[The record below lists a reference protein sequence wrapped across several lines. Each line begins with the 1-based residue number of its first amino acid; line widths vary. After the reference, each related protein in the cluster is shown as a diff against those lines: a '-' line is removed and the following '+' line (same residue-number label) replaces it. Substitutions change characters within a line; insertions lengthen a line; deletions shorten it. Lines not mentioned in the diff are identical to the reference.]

1 MRAQAAAAK
10 FGTIELSCGVLS
22 IRPTVCTMPAPSLA
36 GNDRGAAGSAGP
48 LSPESP
54 MIARQPI
61 PGWAPHA
68 VLVATLLLPLLS
80 ACGPARNQ
88 FAPACP
94 RPSFLADAADLDIYR
109 PGVAP
114 GGAHDITDLV
124 LHARIIGVSGN
135 CRPGDNK
142 DQLATTVTVGVELT
156 RGPSMQGRDIDVPVF
171 VAVTEGETILDKRV
185 YQVHATFPS
194 NVDRMTFT
202 TGEIAM
208 TLPISSTK
216 SGAAY
221 SILTG
226 FQLSPDQIIQNRRS
240 HAP

>member
-1 MRAQAAAAK
+1 MRDQAAAAK
-10 FGTIELSCGVLS
+10 IGTIELSCGVLS
-22 IRPTVCTMPAPSLA
+22 IRPAACTMTAPSLA
-36 GNDRGAAGSAGP
+36 GNDRGAARVPAHR
-48 LSPESP
+48 PESP
-54 MIARQPI
+54 MIVRQPN

-68 VLVATLLLPLLS
+68 VLAATLLPLL
-80 ACGPARNQ
+80 AGCGPARNQ

-94 RPSFLADAADLDIYR
+94 RPSFLGDAADLDIYR

-114 GGAHDITDLV
+114 GGPHDVTDLV
-124 LHARIIGVSGN
+124 LHARIIGVTGN

-142 DQLATTVTVGVELT
+142 DQLATTVNVGVELT

-194 NVDRMTFT
+194 NVDRLPVS
-202 TGEIAM
+202 TGEIDM
-208 TLPISSTK
+208 ILPISSTK

-221 SILTG
+221 SIITG
-226 FQLSPDQIIQNRRS
+226 FQLSPEQLQQNRRS
-240 HAP
+240 HAS